1 MGISWA
7 VPAAAMAS
15 DGKRPDQRLSPY
27 SQSAVRGICQDS
39 GINVLWALVW
49 EKGDCVASIGEEL
62 FVCIWSSGWDWDW
75 FQVIAFRSG
84 LLLLKFSPEWVDAG
98 AGAGAVACLVP
109 LLVLFSDIPGLRG
122 TTYPDE
128 LTGGKPSIDSGIPK
142 SAM

>member
-39 GINVLWALVW
+39 GMNVLWALVW
-49 EKGDCVASIGEEL
+49 EKGDCVVSMGEEL
-62 FVCIWSSGWDWDW
+62 IVCIWSRGWDWGW
-75 FQVIAFRSG
+75 FQVIAFKSG
-84 LLLLKFSPEWVDAG
+84 LLLLRFRPVWVDVVAG
-98 AGAGAVACLVP
+98 AGAGWVE
-109 LLVLFSDIPGLRG
+109 LLGLSSDIAGLRG
-122 TTYPDE
+122 TTYPEE
-128 LTGGKPSIDSGIPK
+128 LTGGKPSMDSGIPK

>member
-7 VPAAAMAS
+7 VPAAAIAS

-49 EKGDCVASIGEEL
+49 EKGDCVVSIGEEL
-62 FVCIWSSGWDWDW
+62 FVCIWSRSWGWGW
-75 FQVIAFRSG
+75 FQVIAFKSG
-84 LLLLKFSPEWVDAG
+84 LLLLRIRLGWVDVVAG
-98 AGAGAVACLVP
+98 AGVGWVELVG
-109 LLVLFSDIPGLRG
+109 LFSDIPGLRG
-122 TTYPDE
+122 TTYPEE
-128 LTGGKPSIDSGIPK
+128 LTGGKPSMDSGIPK